1 MHRATF
7 DHSSKVTSAAIEQ
20 GIRRAHALR
29 SEKAHGFV
37 KWLVQWFRKGIRLNT
52 QTSGVSCPAV

>member
-7 DHSSKVTSAAIEQ
+7 DFSPKVTSAAIEQ

-29 SEKAHGFV
+29 SEAAHVSIKALVRWFKRAIGV
-37 KWLVQWFRKGIRLNT
+37 KSHP
-52 QTSGVSCPAV
+52 SGVSCPAV